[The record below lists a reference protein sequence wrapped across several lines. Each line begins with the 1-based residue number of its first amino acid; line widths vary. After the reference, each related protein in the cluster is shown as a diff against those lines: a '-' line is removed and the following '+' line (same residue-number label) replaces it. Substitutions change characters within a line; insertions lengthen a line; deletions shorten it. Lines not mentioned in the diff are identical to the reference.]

1 MSEDETR
8 IPDEG
13 KDWFLQLLV
22 DAVNGT
28 TSEVGLT
35 IQVSGLLVSG
45 TLVSGEKYFEGF
57 AEALAAAQADDK
69 ESAEK
74 HRAAFAK
81 YGEQYKRSEGNGSEE
96 KKALPLYIHLK
107 DARFYTPG
115 TKPIPGNKGVWWRG
129 RISEVSGF
137 ILGVLDIAEG

>member
-28 TSEVGLT
+28 TSEIGLT
-35 IQVSGLLVSG
+35 LQVSGLLVSG
-45 TLVSGEKYFEGF
+45 TLVSGDKYFEGF
-57 AEALAAAQADDK
+57 AEALAAAKADDK
-69 ESAEK
+69 EDAER

-81 YGEQYKRSEGNGSEE
+81 RTNSF
-96 KKALPLYIHLK
+96 AH
-107 DARFYTPG
+107 
-115 TKPIPGNKGVWWRG
+115 W
-129 RISEVSGF
+129 
-137 ILGVLDIAEG
+137 